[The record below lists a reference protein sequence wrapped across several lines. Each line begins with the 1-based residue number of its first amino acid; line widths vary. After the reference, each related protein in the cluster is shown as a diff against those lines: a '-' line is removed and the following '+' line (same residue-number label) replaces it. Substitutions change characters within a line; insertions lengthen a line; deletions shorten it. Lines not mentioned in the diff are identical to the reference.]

1 MVLREFV
8 NPPEKYGEV
17 SFSGGMV
24 TKLKK
29 RSCTGYWNSLRIRG
43 LQESS

>member
-17 SFSGGMV
+17 SFFWWHGD
-24 TKLKK
+24 KIEK